1 MSKVVLSSDFFLDKT
16 ETNGEVMI
24 DDRFKRLIENE
35 DITDINWN
43 GADLWVDSKEKGRL
57 KSGFKLSDTY
67 INRMSAK
74 LADMM
79 RVQFNEYTPLLE
91 AETDELRIS
100 ILHDSVTDTGASVS
114 IRKTPS
120 KRQLSKEKMYSTN
133 YCPEKLDTFME
144 AAVKAGCNIVVC
156 GLPGVGKTEYVKQL
170 TDYINPHDRAI
181 TIEDNLEIR
190 YREINPGKDC
200 VSLKVSLDKDKFTY
214 ADAIKAA
221 LRQFPKWI
229 ILSEAR
235 GKEVENLLES
245 LSTGCNCL
253 TTIHTDDVRKV
264 PDRIKNMSP
273 NVNTND
279 IYSFIDIAV
288 QIIRDKE
295 QNKWCIEQVAFISR
309 WNEENK
315 LTVFYENGVFIDT
328 ELPQDIQRKFNLHN
342 LKNPLKNSEV
352 EDKSKSLLY
361 EADCEDED

>member
-1 MSKVVLSSDFFLDKT
+1 MAKVFLSADFFLDRT
-16 ETNGEVMI
+16 EDGKV

-43 GADLWVDSKEKGRL
+43 GADLWVDSKAKGRL
-57 KSGFKLSDTY
+57 RSGFKLSDAY
-67 INRMSAK
+67 INRMAAK

-100 ILHDSVTDTGASVS
+100 ILHDSVTDTGTSVS

-120 KRQLSKEKMYSTN
+120 KRQLSKEKMYETN
-133 YCPEKLDTFME
+133 YCPKELDDFME
-144 AAVKAGCNIVVC
+144 AAVKGGCNIVVC

-170 TDYINPHDRAI
+170 TDYISPQDRAI

-190 YREINPGKDC
+190 YRDINPGKDC
-200 VSLKVSLDKDKFTY
+200 VALKVSLDKDKFTY

-235 GKEVENLLES
+235 GREVENLLEAF
-245 LSTGCNCL
+245 STGCNGL

-264 PDRIKNMSP
+264 PDRLNNMSP
-273 NVNTND
+273 NINTND

-288 QIIRDKE
+288 QIVRDKT
-295 QNKWCIEQVAFISR
+295 QDKWCIEQAAFISR
-309 WNEENK
+309 WNEQNK
-315 LTVFYENGVFIDT
+315 LIVFYENGVFLDT
-328 ELPQDIQRKFNLHN
+328 KLPADINRKFTLHG
-342 LKNPLKNSEV
+342 LKNPLQRIKG
-352 EDKSKSLLY
+352 EDVTDKTETDDIEYQLTP
-361 EADCEDED
+361 